1 MLPALPGCSRRVL
14 RACPVLLSALLA
26 SLLAL
31 PSAPGFAQE
40 EPEVHVELK
49 ADSFRY
55 DRRTRILTA
64 SGHVVLTVEDVVI
77 SADALIANLE
87 TGAVVAQGNVSL
99 EVKGQSIAA
108 EQLDFNVNTHFGVLT
123 NAATDYTG
131 PLVLGSIHL
140 GAQRVEGDPSTFLRA
155 KEAFLTTCNK
165 PEACLH
171 LTADE
176 VSVFLNDKIVG
187 RQVSVWAGIYELFT
201 LPYFLIS
208 LRERQVTR
216 VIPLVGYNDVEGW
229 YVKTAYS
236 YFVNDDQ
243 HGFLYGDGS
252 ERLGVGTGVEHF
264 YRGGGGQGSAFVYRL
279 ADRQTGG
286 ADMRT
291 VFNHLQQF
299 DQNTKVRLYVD
310 FLDQTFVAT
319 PSIST
324 LFTALDVS
332 TATPSS
338 STFVFSTSS
347 NSSVGPTST
356 LTSRLVHSQV
366 VTPEL
371 AGEAVV
377 DFNRTS
383 TVIGR
388 HDELSPRLTLRYL
401 RPGYTA
407 SLVAETRWDLSGGPL
422 PSFASFTL
430 ERLPELTVAL
440 APMRLGE
447 TSLVGQLE
455 GGIARFRETTV
466 GIGAR
471 TLDAG
476 RLDLLAT
483 VSGLI
488 ELSPERALGVHFFAR
503 QNWYSTGDARLY
515 YGGRVD
521 HTIPLTDR
529 LGATFGYARQIVQGD
544 SPFVFDQILTTTSV
558 ADAGVVYQAPN
569 LFLRATG
576 SYDFLTRQ
584 AGNVVAQAVYLPRP
598 AWNLGLAASYNVL
611 AGRLD
616 RLEAT
621 LDLRLSD
628 EWQFQYIGAFDGI
641 AQQVIHDQVSLTRIF
656 CECLAVGLTYRGAR
670 NEIWLESWLTA
681 LPWARGRLGIG
692 GRGNLLFD
700 QPIPFIQQP

>member
-1 MLPALPGCSRRVL
+1 MLPALPECSRRLL

-40 EPEVHVELK
+40 EPEVHVKLK

-64 SGHVVLTVEDVVI
+64 SGHVVLTVEAVVI

-87 TGAVVAQGNVSL
+87 TGAVVAQGNVLL
-99 EVKGQSIAA
+99 EVEGHSVAA
-108 EQLDFNVNTHFGVLT
+108 EQLDFNLHTHFGVLT
-123 NAATDYTG
+123 NAAADYTG
-131 PLVLGSIHL
+131 PLVVGSIHL
-140 GAQRVEGDPSTFLRA
+140 RAQRVEGDPSTFLSA

-187 RQVSVWAGIYELFT
+187 RNVSVWAGRYKLFT

-216 VIPLVGYNDVEGW
+216 IIPLVGYNEVEGW

-243 HGFLYGDGS
+243 HGFLYGDWS

-286 ADMRT
+286 ADVRA
-291 VFNHLQQF
+291 VFNHLQQLT
-299 DQNTKVRLYVD
+299 QNTRARLYTD

-319 PSIST
+319 PSAST
-324 LFTALDVS
+324 LFTALDIS

-338 STFVFSTSS
+338 STFVFSTLTS
-347 NSSVGPTST
+347 SSVGPIST
-356 LTSRLVHSQV
+356 LTSHLVHSQV
-366 VTPEL
+366 VTTAL
-371 AGEAVV
+371 FGEAVV
-377 DFNRTS
+377 DFSRTS
-383 TVIGR
+383 SVGGK
-388 HDELSPRLTLRYL
+388 HDALSPRLTLRYL
-401 RPGYTA
+401 GPGYAA
-407 SLVAETRWDLSGGPL
+407 SLVTEPRWDFDGGQSPGL
-422 PSFASFTL
+422 GFAL
-430 ERLPELTVAL
+430 ERLPELTVV
-440 APMRLGE
+440 PSPFRLGE
-447 TSLVGQLE
+447 TRLIGQLE
-455 GGIARFRETTV
+455 GSVARFRETTPGV
-466 GIGAR
+466 GGR

-476 RLDLLAT
+476 RVDLQAT
-483 VSGLI
+483 VTGPI
-488 ELSPERALGVHFFAR
+488 EPTPHRALGVRLFAR
-503 QNWYSTGDARLY
+503 QTWYSTGDARLY
-515 YGGRVD
+515 YGGRLD
-521 HTIPLTDR
+521 HTIPLTDS
-529 LGATFGYARQIVQGD
+529 LDAMVGYAGQAVQGG
-544 SPFVFDQILTTTSV
+544 SPFVFDQVLATTNV
-558 ADAGVVYQAPN
+558 AEAGIVYHAPE

-576 SYDFLTRQ
+576 SYDFQTQ
-584 AGNVVAQAVYLPRP
+584 QPGNLVAQAVYLPRTG
-598 AWNLGLAASYNVL
+598 WNIGLAASYNVL
-611 AGRLD
+611 ASRLD

-621 LDLRLSD
+621 VDLRLSE
-628 EWQFQYIGAFDGI
+628 EWQFRYVGAFDGV
-641 AQQVIHDQVSLTRIF
+641 AQQVIHDHISLTRIF
-656 CECLAVGLTYRGAR
+656 CECWAVSLTYHGAR